1 MNNVNKSQPK
11 HGARPQVFH
20 WLPSS
25 VLGGLEMA
33 ALTIIQAS
41 PDHKHVVVTGDATG
55 PAVELWREA
64 GAEVV
69 LIDGWY
75 GLLGIMWA
83 RRWQKFVRE
92 RGVRH
97 LIAWS
102 PTRLPQLLSPLDEGC
117 RCVVHL
123 GTAGRWNYRARWLGR
138 LMGAIYRPVCR
149 PKLLACSQVVA
160 QSAEA
165 EPMLRHFSM
174 AVVPNPARHCF
185 FELGVA
191 RRFAAVAPRR
201 WGMLARLDGLKD
213 HRSLI
218 EAVRL
223 LPAEIE
229 FHLDLAG
236 AGETRAELHRLVAE
250 AGLEH
255 RVAFLG
261 ALCRP
266 QDAMRDW
273 QAFVFATTK
282 REGFGIAV
290 AEAMAAGLPCVLT
303 DVAAMREVAGDS
315 AYYAEPGSPD
325 SLRRSILEVYTRPAE
340 AMRRAEEGRRR
351 AQSLYL
357 PEAFARQY
365 LSALELAPSA

>member
-1 MNNVNKSQPK
+1 MNNVEKSPPE
-11 HGARPQVFH
+11 HGALPQVFH

-25 VLGGLEMA
+25 LLGGLEMA
-33 ALTIIQAS
+33 ALTIIQTT
-41 PDHKHVVVTGDATG
+41 PDHNHVVVTGDATG

-69 LIDGWY
+69 PIDGWH
-75 GLLGIMWA
+75 GLLGIAWA
-83 RRWQKFVRE
+83 RRWQQFVRE
-92 RGVRH
+92 RRVRH

-102 PTRLPQLLSPLDEGC
+102 PTRLPQLLAPLGEGC

-123 GTAGRWNYRARWLGR
+123 GNAGGWSFRARLLGR
-138 LMGAIYRPVCR
+138 LMGAIHRPVCR

-160 QSAEA
+160 ASAEA
-165 EPMLRHFSM
+165 EPMLRHLSM
-174 AVVPNPARHCF
+174 SVVPNPARRCF
-185 FELGVA
+185 FELGAA
-191 RRFAAVAPRR
+191 RRFEAEAPRR

-223 LPAEIE
+223 LPAELG

-236 AGETRAELHRLVAE
+236 AGETQAELHRLVAV
-250 AGLEH
+250 AGLDG

-261 ALCRP
+261 ALSRP
-266 QDAMRDW
+266 QDAMKDW

-315 AYYAEPGSPD
+315 AYYADPGSPD
-325 SLRRSILEVYTRPAE
+325 SLRRLILEVCSRPAE
-340 AMRRAEEGRRR
+340 AMKRAEEGRRR
-351 AQSLYL
+351 AQSLYS
-357 PEAFARQY
+357 PEAFVRQY
-365 LSALELAPSA
+365 FSALGLAPSA

>member
-1 MNNVNKSQPK
+1 MNKSLSN
-11 HGARPQVFH
+11 GSSRPQIFH

-25 VLGGLEMA
+25 LLGGLEMA
-33 ALTIIQAS
+33 ALTIIQTT
-41 PDHKHVVVTGDATG
+41 PDHRHVVVTGDATG
-55 PAVELWREA
+55 PAAELWREA

-69 LIDGWY
+69 LIDGWHE
-75 GLLGIMWA
+75 LLGITWA

-92 RGVRH
+92 RGVQH

-138 LMGAIYRPVCR
+138 LMAVFYRPVCR

-160 QSAEA
+160 ESAEA
-165 EPMLRHFSM
+165 EPMLRHLPVS
-174 AVVPNPARHCF
+174 VVPNPARLCF
-185 FELGVA
+185 FELGAA
-191 RRFAAVAPRR
+191 RRFVAVAPRR

-223 LPAEIE
+223 LPADFE

-236 AGETRAELHRLVAE
+236 VGETRAELHRLVAE

-255 RVAFLG
+255 RISFLG
-261 ALCRP
+261 ALTRP

-273 QAFVFATTK
+273 HAFVFATTK

-303 DVAAMREVAGDS
+303 DVAAMREVAGDT
-315 AYYAEPGSPD
+315 AYYADPGSPD
-325 SLRRSILEVYTRPAE
+325 ALRKRILEVCSRPAE
-340 AMRRAEEGRRR
+340 AMKTAEEGRRR
-351 AQSLYL
+351 AQSLYS
-357 PEAFARQY
+357 PEAFTRKY
-365 LSALELAPSA
+365 LSALELAFPA

>member
-1 MNNVNKSQPK
+1 MNKSQSDRI
-11 HGARPQVFH
+11 ARPQIFH

-25 VLGGLEMA
+25 LLGGLEMA
-33 ALTIIQAS
+33 ALTIIQTT
-41 PDHKHVVVTGDATG
+41 PDHKHVVVIGDATG

-75 GLLGIMWA
+75 GFLGITWA

-102 PTRLPQLLSPLDEGC
+102 PTRLPQLLSPLDDGC

-149 PKLLACSQVVA
+149 PKLLACSKVVA
-160 QSAEA
+160 ESAEA
-165 EPMLRHFSM
+165 EPLLRHLSM
-174 AVVPNPARHCF
+174 SVVPNPARRCF
-185 FELGVA
+185 FELGAA
-191 RRFAAVAPRR
+191 RRFDSEEPSR

-218 EAVRL
+218 KAVRL
-223 LPAEIE
+223 LPAKIK

-236 AGETRAELHRLVAE
+236 AGEEWAELHRLVSDS
-250 AGLEH
+250 GLEH
-255 RVAFLG
+255 QISFLG
-261 ALCRP
+261 ALTRP
-266 QDAMRDW
+266 QDAMREW
-273 QAFVFATTK
+273 HAFVFATTK

-315 AYYAEPGSPD
+315 AYYADPGSPD
-325 SLRRSILEVYTRPAE
+325 SLCRRILDVYSQPAE
-340 AMRRAEEGRRR
+340 AMKRAEEGRRR
-351 AQSLYL
+351 AQSLYS

-365 LSALELAPSA
+365 FSALGLATSA

>member
-1 MNNVNKSQPK
+1 MNTVTKSQPDR
-11 HGARPQVFH
+11 GGRPQVFH

-25 VLGGLEMA
+25 FLGGLEMA
-33 ALTIIQAS
+33 ALAIIQTT

-55 PAVELWREA
+55 PAVDLWRDA

-69 LIDGWY
+69 LVDGWH
-75 GLLGIMWA
+75 GLLGITWT

-102 PTRLPQLLSPLDEGC
+102 PTRLPQLLSPLDEAC

-123 GTAGRWNYRARWLGR
+123 GNAGRWSFRARWLGR
-138 LMGAIYRPVCR
+138 LTGLIYRPVCQ

-160 QSAEA
+160 ASAEA
-165 EPMLRHFSM
+165 EPMLRHMSLS
-174 AVVPNPARHCF
+174 VVPNPARRCF
-185 FELGVA
+185 FEQGA
-191 RRFAAVAPRR
+191 ERPFAPTVPRR

-218 EAVRL
+218 EAARL
-223 LPAEIE
+223 LPAEVE
-229 FHLDLAG
+229 FHVDLAG
-236 AGETRAELHRLVAE
+236 AGELGAELCHQVAA
-250 AGLEH
+250 AGLAH
-255 RVAFLG
+255 RVTFLG
-261 ALCRP
+261 AISQP
-266 QDAMRDW
+266 HDVMRDW
-273 QAFVFATTK
+273 QAFIFSTTE

-303 DVAAMREVAGDS
+303 DIPVMREVAGDS

-325 SLRRSILEVYTRPAE
+325 SLRRRILEIYANPAE
-340 AMRRAEEGRRR
+340 AVKRAEEGHRR
-351 AQSLYL
+351 AQSLYS
-357 PEAFARQY
+357 PESFARQY
-365 LSALELAPSA
+365 LSALGLAHSA